1 MKATVLLI
9 AALALTASAVFLRD
23 FYPASTSTHLDHAS
37 NTAAADKPVKNLSD
51 SVAQEQDSTAS
62 SIGSDTSS
70 TTDSKDTI
78 TAAQPNE
85 SDTESITQD
94 SFSQDSIDVLE
105 LGKQPLDEVSF
116 RYWVSRL
123 RSDPLLLQSALTEYL
138 ENTDSTRARNLAAI
152 LGEVNSP
159 QVLDAATQLSQSTD
173 TTAQLNGLELLARL
187 QPNNTHARD
196 NSIDLLATQSD
207 PALLVATL
215 NVFATPAQTVSPQQ
229 RQLIL
234 DHAQLLTTHDD
245 ANVRALSISTIS
257 RWGKGN
263 SDIAATIGLNDT
275 DGAVRANS
283 AASLIGVRNPSGD
296 AREGLLFIAA
306 NEDEPKTTRQLA
318 LYALSTM
325 PLTESEKQR
334 YEALEVEVRRTR

>member
-1 MKATVLLI
+1 MKATALLI

-23 FYPASTSTHLDHAS
+23 FYPAATSTHLDHAS

-123 RSDPLLLQSALTEYL
+123 RSDPLLLQTALTEYL

-152 LGEVNSP
+152 LGEVNSAP
-159 QVLDAATQLSQSTD
+159 C
-173 TTAQLNGLELLARL
+173 LLYTS
-187 QPNNTHARD
+187 PSPRD
-196 NSIDLLATQSD
+196 
-207 PALLVATL
+207 
-215 NVFATPAQTVSPQQ
+215 Q
-229 RQLIL
+229 RG
-234 DHAQLLTTHDD
+234 
-245 ANVRALSISTIS
+245 S
-257 RWGKGN
+257 RMP
-263 SDIAATIGLNDT
+263 S
-275 DGAVRANS
+275 S
-283 AASLIGVRNPSGD
+283 A
-296 AREGLLFIAA
+296 
-306 NEDEPKTTRQLA
+306 
-318 LYALSTM
+318 
-325 PLTESEKQR
+325 
-334 YEALEVEVRRTR
+334 